1 MGITAVIRRKRKNY
15 VPHKATHVAEN
26 ILNREFHA
34 EKPMEKLL
42 TDVTEFRLT
51 NGKKRYL
58 SAIYD
63 LGTKKIIA
71 YQMSNRNN
79 HPLVLNTM
87 KQILSDV
94 KPETTFIHSDRGSQ
108 YTSHAFNKMIKEN
121 KMIHS
126 MSRVSK
132 CSTTVLWKV
141 FGGR

>member
-1 MGITAVIRRKRKNY
+1 M
-15 VPHKATHVAEN
+15 
-26 ILNREFHA
+26 
-34 EKPMEKLL
+34 

-71 YQMSNRNN
+71 YQMSNRND

-108 YTSHAFNKMIKEN
+108 YTSHAFNKMIH
-121 KMIHS
+121 IVC
-126 MSRVSK
+126 RVSQNV
-132 CSTTVLWKV
+132 STTVLWKV